1 MRWNGG
7 ILDVGIFC
15 VVDGGWVGG
24 WESVKRQLTHSLTHS
39 LQSVQPIL
47 KVFVFGYWRF
57 AFCSAIKMF

>member
-47 KVFVFGYWRF
+47 KVFCICVLAVCILQCY
-57 AFCSAIKMF
+57 